1 MLISKRRHAK
11 NVGDYRKE
19 LQKAAKAVGATH
31 LEPSHG
37 AIAFFDLPGS
47 TNLMNKDP
55 RRAIPIMLLHNSMCR
70 VIIEANGGNVV
81 KELGDG
87 LMVHFGNMGTAVSCA
102 YKVVQNL
109 LLHGGPIRTK
119 VSIAV
124 GTVWKIESRH
134 GGYDVY
140 GTPVHTSARMSEH
153 ARKNTILIDEREK
166 KPVTEWL
173 GLANIMARSE
183 EIELR
188 SYGPAK
194 VCRISVKKM
203 RA

>member
-1 MLISKRRHAK
+1 MWAQLS
-11 NVGDYRKE
+11 
-19 LQKAAKAVGATH
+19 AAPTRWCKTYYYTGGA
-31 LEPSHG
+31 
-37 AIAFFDLPGS
+37 
-47 TNLMNKDP
+47 
-55 RRAIPIMLLHNSMCR
+55 
-70 VIIEANGGNVV
+70 
-81 KELGDG
+81 
-87 LMVHFGNMGTAVSCA
+87 
-102 YKVVQNL
+102 
-109 LLHGGPIRTK
+109 IRTK

-124 GTVWKIESRH
+124 GTVWKIEGRH

-166 KPVTEWL
+166 KAVIEWL
-173 GLANIMARSE
+173 GHADIVARSE

-188 SYGPAK
+188 SYGPTK